1 MDFKKTGCVVS
12 LLLSCN
18 PTFSGT
24 MREPQIF
31 PSGFA
36 IIGGIGVTEFM
47 SVAKYDTVAGDMF
60 HTYSPRN
67 FQYGFAGDL
76 AVGYGFFLKR
86 HLYLGTE
93 LGVTFLGNTKNNSS
107 SSAAASTDVHD
118 VTLSRATLVNDAIS
132 SQSTVVENS
141 VVPYFDLKP
150 GIVISP
156 KTWLYG
162 RIGINYNQIKVKTN
176 SQYNSSGGDI
186 SDFSNP
192 EFTSD
197 HSAFSATS
205 KRNSPGLRTG
215 LGIDYLVSKNFG
227 ISANYIYSYYN
238 SLKTNGSS
246 NSKQLACDTVE
257 GCPIVDGPFT
267 TTGTTKA
274 SDSQVLLELI
284 YHLT

>member
-1 MDFKKTGCVVS
+1 MDLKKTGCVVS
-12 LLLSCN
+12 LLISCN
-18 PTFSGT
+18 PALSGT
-24 MREPQIF
+24 MGEPSAF
-31 PSGFA
+31 PRGFA

-47 SVAKYDTVAGDMF
+47 SAAKYDTVAGDMH

-86 HLYLGTE
+86 SLYLGTE
-93 LGVTFLGNTKNNSS
+93 LGVTFLGNTKNK
-107 SSAAASTDVHD
+107 SASLAASSTNVNDE
-118 VTLSRATLVNDAIS
+118 TLSRASLVNDAIS
-132 SQSTVVENS
+132 TQSTVIENS

-156 KTWLYG
+156 QTWLYG

-176 SQYNSSGGDI
+176 SQYNSSGGDLAD
-186 SDFSNP
+186 SEP
-192 EFTSD
+192 LAFTSEYT
-197 HSAFSATS
+197 AFSATS
-205 KRNSPGLRTG
+205 KRNAPGLRTG

-238 SLKTNGSS
+238 RLKTNGSS
-246 NSKQLACDTVE
+246 SSKQLACDTVE
-257 GCPIVDGPFT
+257 GCPAVDGPFT